1 MTRTQTTQIKGV
13 AIMLMMWHHL
23 FGTGDTL
30 VSKTNE
36 WIGMPYDIL
45 FGISGK
51 ICIFIFL
58 MCTAYGLYRAYI
70 SSENTTG
77 GSFEEYYCFV
87 LIIGL

>member
-51 ICIFIFL
+51 ICISIFL